1 VYQGMY
7 YRLAFTPPV
16 LPACLA
22 VCPRLLD
29 CTVQLTTGWPHECV
43 CACYLGQ
50 GKHIA
55 RRLKYR
61 QAVALDLPAFCLAST
76 PPTHHTLQ
84 YTDIHACLLDSLP
97 QHSLIVALTFQQHPQ
112 QASPP
117 PPLYQQLGYMSIVP
131 LSPPTRV
138 PPELSLSALNT
149 PLTPTI

>member
-1 VYQGMY
+1 VYQGIY

-16 LPACLA
+16 LPARPSRLPAVVGLYGTAHNRLA
-22 VCPRLLD
+22 ACVS
-29 CTVQLTTGWPHECV
+29 V

-61 QAVALDLPAFCLAST
+61 QAVARPLLLPFCLAST
-76 PPTHHTLQ
+76 PSTHHTLQ

-97 QHSLIVALTFQQHPQ
+97 QHSLIVALTVQQHPQ

-117 PPLYQQLGYMSIVP
+117 PPLYQQLGYMPIVP
-131 LSPPTRV
+131 
-138 PPELSLSALNT
+138 
-149 PLTPTI
+149 